1 MLDTFTLFRPQN
13 AGLLMF
19 SPQNAI
25 GLIFQI
31 VIAIFIII
39 FIAFPIN
46 PPLMTIAF
54 LNSIFGIIVATIIAF
69 LLFIYTPLL
78 GILFIIAYYVAWIRS
93 NKKIARITQTQE
105 NTNFELKEM
114 ATAVANDVGTL
125 EEQIVNIMSPVV
137 PKKAPMQYYYSKYK
151 PVNESIGS
159 ASML

>member
-1 MLDTFTLFRPQN
+1 MLDTFTLFGPQN
-13 AGLLMF
+13 AG
-19 SPQNAI
+19 
-25 GLIFQI
+25 GLIFQLFIAFFFI
-31 VIAIFIII
+31 V

-46 PPLMTIAF
+46 PPLIMFAF
-54 LNSIFGIIVATIIAF
+54 LNNIFGIIVATVIAF

-78 GILFIIAYYVAWIRS
+78 GILFIVAYYVAWDRS

-114 ATAVANDVGTL
+114 ATTVANDVGTL

-137 PKKAPMQYYYSKYK
+137 PKKAPTQYYYSKYK
-151 PVNESIGS
+151 PVNEPIGS